1 MCSWNHRAG
10 ATLLTLLLLFPL
22 RTIATAD
29 EVAAFSLKD
38 AVQHALKNNLSLKV
52 NAYQP
57 AVAQTDILLARSQF
71 DPILFANHTW
81 SAFSEPLGNEF
92 FSVADRRRRNYGIG
106 IQHQLPVGWTYSV
119 EYRND
124 YDRFA
129 LDRNQRL
136 ATSENNVFL
145 RLVVPFMRG
154 AGADVNRAGIDI
166 ATLAHQSSLEAFE
179 QSALDLVLEVEQAY
193 WALVQAQLVMDVRKR
208 ALDNSQQFLQ
218 LLEKEIEYG
227 KSAPYEAYEAQQN
240 VSSRERDLEQ
250 SAQAVELAE
259 QELSRLL
266 GIDPVTID
274 IVPTQMPSLDVPKD
288 LPDLESAVAGAIERR
303 PLIGQVD
310 LSLEV
315 LKHQLVVAENALLPA
330 LNAVGEHRVGDSVT
344 GRYAWSVGLELELPL
359 GNREARA
366 RRNRI
371 EVTYNQT
378 LATRKDLEQR
388 VRLEVAQALRTFDI
402 AVRRVEAAEEASVMA
417 QKRVQAELT
426 RFQVG
431 FTPSHR
437 VIFAQQQQIVTDEEG
452 AVSRINLELARSSY
466 RRALGTALQ
475 EFEMRPVP
483 QGFDEGLPDPRVYP
497 EIEVKDAN
505 VGDDPPTD

>member
-1 MCSWNHRAG
+1 MTLCLLLPLG
-10 ATLLTLLLLFPL
+10 AT
-22 RTIATAD
+22 ATAD

-38 AVQHALKNNLSLKV
+38 AVQHALRNNLSLKV

-71 DPILFANHTW
+71 DPILFANHTL

-92 FSVADRRRRNYGIG
+92 FSVADRRRRNLGIG

-119 EYRND
+119 EYRNA

-145 RLVVPFMRG
+145 RLVIPFLRG

-166 ATLAHQSSLEAFE
+166 ATLAYQSSLEAFE

-193 WALVQAQLVMDVRKR
+193 WALVQAQLVLDVRKR
-208 ALDNSQQFLQ
+208 ALENSQQFLD

-240 VSSRERDLEQ
+240 VSSRERELEQ
-250 SAQAVELAE
+250 SAQEVELAE

-266 GIDPVTID
+266 GIDPVTVD
-274 IVPTQMPSLDVPKD
+274 IVPTQMPSLDVPED
-288 LPDLESAVAGAIERR
+288 LSNLESAVAGAIERR

-310 LSLEV
+310 LSLDV

-371 EVTYNQT
+371 QVTYNQT

-402 AVRRVEAAEEASVMA
+402 AVRRVKAAEEASVMA
-417 QKRVQAELT
+417 EKRVQAELT

-431 FTPSHR
+431 FAPSHR
-437 VIFAQQQQIVTDEEG
+437 VIFAQQQQIVTDEDG
-452 AVSRINLELARSSY
+452 AVSRVNLELARSAY

-475 EFEMRPVP
+475 EFDMRPVP
-483 QGFDEGLPDPRVYP
+483 QGFDEELPDPRVD
-497 EIEVKDAN
+497 EEVPLKDASAED
-505 VGDDPPTD
+505 GPSKD